1 MGRMVQ
7 MSKALALAWM
17 GLAAA
22 GAWAGPGLVLST
34 GPYNVTLPSGAGNY
48 LISSDVYFNGPSYT
62 YSYNVTSLNS
72 TTHTF
77 ELGLASE
84 QYFWGNYTETNA
96 QVNAGPGLLLH
107 DQSPHTTIKPWLG

>member
-1 MGRMVQ
+1 MGRLVH
-7 MSKALALAWM
+7 MSRALALSWLM
-17 GLAAA
+17 LAAA

-34 GPYNVTLPSGAGNY
+34 GPYNVTLPGGGGSY
-48 LISSDVYFNGPSYT
+48 MISSEVFFNGPGYT
-62 YSYNVTSLNS
+62 YEYDVTSLNS

-77 ELGLASE
+77 ELGLASQ

-107 DQSPHTTIKPWLG
+107 DL